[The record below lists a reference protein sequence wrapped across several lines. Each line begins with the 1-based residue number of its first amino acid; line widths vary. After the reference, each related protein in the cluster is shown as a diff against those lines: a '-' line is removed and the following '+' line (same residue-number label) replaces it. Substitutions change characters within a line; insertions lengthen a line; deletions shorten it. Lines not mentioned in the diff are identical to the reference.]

1 MHLIRPVARTP
12 PMQRHRDIRE
22 IGRSHAF
29 RRSVRRAQSHHRRPC
44 EVPRREHCVPRRI
57 VGAPAGLLHDSWNV
71 RLIPHYSLAPLFV
84 ISHLAVG
91 LRTVLLGHHVRVA
104 VANRLAWVVCGTGLS
119 ISLAIT
125 IAQLSVGR

>member
-1 MHLIRPVARTP
+1 MWAAIAPRADIYLSIQTATGAYLMAFITSHLIAVF
-12 PMQRHRDIRE
+12 IL
-22 IGRSHAF
+22 GRMFLDVDTTFAWAS
-29 RRSVRRAQSHHRRPC
+29 
-44 EVPRREHCVPRRI
+44 
-57 VGAPAGLLHDSWNV
+57 GAPTGLLHDPWNV

-91 LRTVLLGHHVRVA
+91 LRTVLLGHDVRVA
-104 VANRLAWVVCGTGLS
+104 VANRLAWVVCGIGLG